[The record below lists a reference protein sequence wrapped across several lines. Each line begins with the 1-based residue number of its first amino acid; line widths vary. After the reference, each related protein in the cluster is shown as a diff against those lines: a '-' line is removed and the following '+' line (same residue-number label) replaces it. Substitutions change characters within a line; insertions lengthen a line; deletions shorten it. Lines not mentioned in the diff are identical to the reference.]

1 MRERPV
7 PSLVVGASEDEP
19 LVLAGPPGE
28 LTGQILLHNPGD
40 AKVVLRDAGIKDP
53 SGVLR
58 LPSARH
64 PLDPVVLRPDQGDNV
79 PLSISVDPYTPPG
92 DYQVELEVGGRS
104 RAAVL
109 HVHEVFDLTVQP
121 RTLVVVN
128 QTGLAQQKRLTISN
142 DGNVSFTIADP
153 GTVELHDDMPRDRDV
168 LRVAI
173 EPLLDRDKPDLE
185 ALVVALLAAAR
196 EDGERFGSLAVRT
209 RGGTIEIQPGE
220 TKPIDLEITVVDELP
235 SNRRYHGHLPILT
248 RDVDVIVV
256 ASGGPVQEE
265 PPPRPARKT
274 TAASK
279 RAATTKPNK
288 ARRRGGSPS

>member
-1 MRERPV
+1 MAERPV
-7 PSLVVGASEDEP
+7 PSLVVGSSEDEP

-28 LTGQILLHNPGD
+28 LTGQIRLHNPGD

-58 LPSARH
+58 LMSARH
-64 PLDPVVLRPDQGDNV
+64 PLEPTVLRPDQGDDV
-79 PLSISVDPYTPPG
+79 PLSISVDPSTPPG
-92 DYQVELEVGGRS
+92 DYDVELEVGGRS

-142 DGNVSFTIADP
+142 DGNVAFTIADP
-153 GTVELHDDMPRDRDV
+153 GTVELHDDRPRDREV

-173 EPLLDRDKPDLE
+173 EPLLDRDQPDLE

-196 EDGERFGSLAVRT
+196 EDGERLGCLAVRT
-209 RGGTIEIQPGE
+209 RGRKIEIRPGE
-220 TKPIDLEITVVDELP
+220 TKPVDLEITVVDELP
-235 SNRRYHGHLPILT
+235 SNRRYRGHLPILT

-256 ASGGPVQEE
+256 AAGGPVQEE
-265 PPPRPARKT
+265 PPARPPRKT
-274 TAASK
+274 AAAGK
-279 RAATTKPNK
+279 PAAATKPNK
-288 ARRRGGSPS
+288 ASRRGGIAS